1 MKKKQ
6 RELESMGQNG
16 AKEVN
21 PPPSKAMIEADHIIT
36 TEVDKNKEDLKFAS
50 IEPLSPEYLYSTN
63 GVYLLCGKMGS
74 GKTYWIMKH
83 LLIMDQMF
91 DKPYYDQI
99 LFTSTSDG
107 LDKTVQTIEPKLKEK
122 PKFIKDTEILQ
133 YLTKLMRRKMKF
145 YALTQY
151 IRYHR
156 INHEMEKL
164 IKDKKLYDWNKDRT
178 KYVPSPRKIATY
190 FAHKMEKWAEIFHG
204 YPSNTL
210 LILDDFASHPLIRT
224 PDTPLNRLF
233 TKVRHYNLTVI
244 LSVQSWRF
252 VCLNF
257 KRIATDMNIYQGYS
271 FEDFFKMIKQTP
283 SGLEPEP
290 LWLEYRNLPDPHNKL
305 VVNITAHAYHF
316 E

>member
-1 MKKKQ
+1 MST
-6 RELESMGQNG
+6 EEMYAQNG

-21 PPPSKAMIEADHIIT
+21 PKPSKEMIEADKIIT
-36 TEVDKNKEDLKFAS
+36 KEVEKNKEDLKYGS
-50 IEPLSPEYLYSTN
+50 IEPISEEYLYSTN

-74 GKTYWIMKH
+74 GKTYWIMRH
-83 LLIMDQMF
+83 LMIMDRMF
-91 DKPYYDQI
+91 EKPYYDQI

-107 LDKTVQTIEPKLKEK
+107 LDKTVQTIVPQLQRK
-122 PKFIKDTEILQ
+122 PEFIKDTEILQ
-133 YLTKLMRRKMKF
+133 YLQRLMRRKMKF

-151 IRYHR
+151 IKYKKISR
-156 INHEMEKL
+156 EMERL
-164 IKDKKLYDWNKDRT
+164 IKEKKLYEWSKDRT
-178 KYVPSPRKIATY
+178 KYVPSFTKIATY
-190 FAHKMEKWAEIFHG
+190 YAHKMEKWAEIFHG
-204 YPSNTL
+204 YPSMTL

-257 KRIATDMNIYQGYS
+257 KRLCTDINIYQGYS
-271 FEDFFKMIKQTP
+271 FEDFFNMIKQTP
-283 SGLEPEP
+283 SGMDPEA
-290 LWLEYRNLPDPHNKL
+290 LWGPYRNLSDPHQKL